1 MNPNL
6 NANRRTGG
14 RRYGL
19 FFRFRNRPGP
29 RRLKPHPAGDHTAC
43 EEKSLMR
50 CPPLKKACRLS
61 MAERRAGEGVDF
73 NLLNAAVGDAGAFPS
88 HRIDMTVGM
97 TRGFRAVFVFAIG
110 NLFV

>member
-1 MNPNL
+1 
-6 NANRRTGG
+6 
-14 RRYGL
+14 
-19 FFRFRNRPGP
+19 
-29 RRLKPHPAGDHTAC
+29 
-43 EEKSLMR
+43 
-50 CPPLKKACRLS
+50 

-88 HRIDMTVGM
+88 HRIDMTVSM

>member
-29 RRLKPHPAGDHTAC
+29 RRYMPQSRRRHHHIGGHFLPSLDPTFITGLGNHTPAG
-43 EEKSLMR
+43 SL
-50 CPPLKKACRLS
+50 
-61 MAERRAGEGVDF
+61 
-73 NLLNAAVGDAGAFPS
+73 
-88 HRIDMTVGM
+88 
-97 TRGFRAVFVFAIG
+97 
-110 NLFV
+110 